1 MSRLEISRSGLD
13 LIESFEGFR
22 AKAARLNGGK
32 YTIGFGH
39 TMTVRDGMVVNR
51 EQAEELLKW
60 DIGPIQDF
68 IRQNALTTLTQNQFD
83 ALISFAFN
91 IGLDNFRN
99 SDVLRHL
106 NQGEPIC
113 AAIAMNAWRRSNI
126 NGQHIVVDALVRRR
140 ALETA
145 MFLDTIGPRPA
156 APSPIILPQ
165 LDYSASLLAPKP
177 DTIKNVVFEKSNP
190 APVLENEK
198 PAEEN
203 IDIEEKIDEAT
214 GISQAQKDEIVGELL
229 KDDDKSLGGEVL
241 QFPNIVS
248 DTPVIQDEKNT
259 IKQIDTPIAKVEDL
273 TKEDKAEPSVKTVA
287 MVSPAPE
294 AIVGDANLG
303 NKNIFDPFTIFVIIV
318 GLVAFSA
325 GIYEAIGQGIF
336 NNGLGNSFKEPSN
349 IFIMLTIFIGAVTA
363 IFGTFSLFFGG
374 EDKQ

>member
-198 PAEEN
+198 PAEKN

-273 TKEDKAEPSVKTVA
+273 TKEEKAEPPVKTVS

-325 GIYEAIGQGIF
+325 GIYEAIGQGVF

>member
-198 PAEEN
+198 PAEKN

-273 TKEDKAEPSVKTVA
+273 TKEEKAEPPVKTVS